1 MSETFAE
8 WQKRENIY
16 FQSYVDGLAFLNRFL
31 SSSQMD
37 SLRKV
42 TDWNIRA
49 TSMGVSANRK
59 ETPIEQVSALVDD
72 LDENHIELKIKF
84 AGEVTVNADDVNF
97 RDDQN
102 NIIGGEEW
110 ACLSVEQRAKYK
122 IENAP
127 RAIAYGSGSWD
138 KVEVSA

>member
-1 MSETFAE
+1 MSETF
-8 WQKRENIY
+8 
-16 FQSYVDGLAFLNRFL
+16 SL
-31 SSSQMD
+31 SD
-37 SLRKV
+37 
-42 TDWNIRA
+42 
-49 TSMGVSANRK
+49 NRK
-59 ETPIEQVSALVDD
+59 ETSIEQVSALVDN
-72 LDENHIELKIKF
+72 LDKNQIELTIKF

-127 RAIAYGSGSWD
+127 RAIAYGSGTWD
-138 KVEVSA
+138 KVEVSV